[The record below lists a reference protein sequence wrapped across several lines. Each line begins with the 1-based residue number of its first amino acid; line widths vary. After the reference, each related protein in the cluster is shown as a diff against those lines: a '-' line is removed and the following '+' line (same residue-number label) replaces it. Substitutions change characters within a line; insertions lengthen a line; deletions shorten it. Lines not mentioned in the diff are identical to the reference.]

1 MGSVDMRDAVGETLG
16 MFWLFG
22 MSCGML
28 ILHPLSYKRPIV
40 DREPMMQVD
49 EVAQFWEQKRAENQQ
64 ILDLID
70 AGTFQLGD
78 GSLLDA
84 ATLAAV
90 RQWAAH
96 RVAECAARLAER
108 RADQ

>member
-1 MGSVDMRDAVGETLG
+1 
-16 MFWLFG
+16 MFWLSG
-22 MSCGML
+22 VLCGIL
-28 ILHPLSYKRPIV
+28 ALHPLYHKISII
-40 DREPMMQVD
+40 DREHVMQVD

-78 GSLLDA
+78 GSLIDA

-96 RVAECAARLAER
+96 RVAECAARLAAR

>member
-1 MGSVDMRDAVGETLG
+1 MGSVDMRDSVGETLR
-16 MFWLFG
+16 MFWL
-22 MSCGML
+22 SGML
-28 ILHPLSYKRPIV
+28 CGILVLHPLCYKKLFI
-40 DREPMMQVD
+40 DREQVMQVD

-70 AGTFQLGD
+70 AGTFQIGD
-78 GSLLDA
+78 GSLIDA

-96 RVAECAARLAER
+96 RVAECAARLAAR